1 MLTKAAFVWSKYS
14 KNNNIVKYY
23 CNLKKNFSIVLFYV
37 LIIPVMAK
45 LNFVMMWFLC
55 WFAAQKTFLI
65 INVENSC
72 AAK

>member
-23 CNLKKNFSIVLFYV
+23 CNFKLFFSILLFYV

-45 LNFVMMWFLC
+45 LNFVMM
-55 WFAAQKTFLI
+55 
-65 INVENSC
+65 
-72 AAK
+72 